1 MWHLDV
7 SLFVHFGVTL
17 YNWNRLFDLFSQV
30 LANEELVQFM
40 DLQFIFESQTQ

>member
-30 LANEELVQFM
+30 LANEELIY
-40 DLQFIFESQTQ
+40 LQFIFESQTQ